1 MLCLSEADRRAALE
15 LARKAIR
22 EAVLHRGLPEVIPS
36 EGVFSEQCGV
46 FVTLHVQ
53 GRLQGCIGVTEP
65 SEPLGP
71 AIVRCAV
78 SAALEDARFTPL
90 KESQL
95 EELNV
100 EISLLSALTPILPEA
115 IEIGRHGLLVV
126 NHAQRGLLLPKVATE
141 HRLTREQFLE
151 ETCRKAGL
159 PRCAWKDAETRI
171 FGFTCEAFADDSPT
185 PKV

>member
-78 SAALEDARFTPL
+78 VPS
-90 KESQL
+90 S
-95 EELNV
+95 ELV
-100 EISLLSALTPILPEA
+100 LSVPPPVDVL
-115 IEIGRHGLLVV
+115 
-126 NHAQRGLLLPKVATE
+126 
-141 HRLTREQFLE
+141 
-151 ETCRKAGL
+151 
-159 PRCAWKDAETRI
+159 
-171 FGFTCEAFADDSPT
+171 
-185 PKV
+185 